1 MNDPHALFQ
10 TYLKSKRLKV
20 TPQRRLILDVFLN
33 SHGHLSTEELYERV
47 KAIDSSIGQT
57 TVYRTMKILADSSIA
72 REVHFGDGLAR
83 YENMCGASHH
93 DHLICESCG
102 RNIEVVDS
110 DIEQLQEQLATRHGF
125 ILTSHRMYLYG
136 LCPDCRTAK
145 KHQ

>member
-1 MNDPHALFQ
+1 MSDPHALFQ

-110 DIEQLQEQLATRHGF
+110 DIERLQEQLADRHGF

-145 KHQ
+145 KRQ

>member
-1 MNDPHALFQ
+1 MTDPHALFQ
-10 TYLKSKRLKV
+10 AYLKNKRLKV

-33 SHGHLSTEELYERV
+33 SHGHLSTEELYEQV
-47 KAIDSSIGQT
+47 KAMDSSIGQT
-57 TVYRTMKILADSSIA
+57 TVYRTMKLLADSSIA

-83 YENMCGASHH
+83 YESMCGASHH

-125 ILTSHRMYLYG
+125 VLTSHRMYLYG
-136 LCPDCRTAK
+136 LCPDCRAGK
-145 KHQ
+145 K

>member
-1 MNDPHALFQ
+1 MSDPHALFQ

-83 YENMCGASHH
+83 YENMYGASHH

-110 DIEQLQEQLATRHGF
+110 DIERLQEQLADRHGF

-145 KHQ
+145 KRQ

>member
-1 MNDPHALFQ
+1 MSDPHALFQ

-83 YENMCGASHH
+83 YENICGASHH

-110 DIEQLQEQLATRHGF
+110 DIERLQEQLADRHGF

-145 KHQ
+145 KRQ

>member
-1 MNDPHALFQ
+1 MSDPHALFQ

-20 TPQRRLILDVFLN
+20 TPQRRLILVVFLN

-83 YENMCGASHH
+83 YENMYGASHH

-110 DIEQLQEQLATRHGF
+110 DIERLQEQLADRHGF

-145 KHQ
+145 KRQ